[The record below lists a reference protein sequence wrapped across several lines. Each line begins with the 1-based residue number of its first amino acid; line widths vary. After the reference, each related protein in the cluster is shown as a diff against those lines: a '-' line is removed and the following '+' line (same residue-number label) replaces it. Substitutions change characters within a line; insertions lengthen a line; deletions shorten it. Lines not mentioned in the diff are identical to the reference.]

1 MKFCKENEYNSIEY
15 KRHISH
21 LSKDKL
27 ERYATQMNYRLFNG
41 KGNAIYLI
49 GVDDNGEIIGL
60 SYKKLLES
68 IRNLMSICKEINST
82 YKKIIIISNCNN
94 FFSIVKIYS
103 QNRVYTEPKYICFD
117 YT

>member
-15 KRHISH
+15 KRHISF
-21 LSKDKL
+21 LTKDKL

-49 GVDDNGEIIGL
+49 GIDDNGEIVGL

-68 IRNLMSICKEINST
+68 IRNLISICKIIDAT
-82 YKKIIIISNCNN
+82 YKKIIIISNHNN
-94 FFSIVKIYS
+94 FFSIVKIHS
-103 QNRVYTEPKYICFD
+103 QKKEYTEPKYICFD
-117 YT
+117 YM